1 MYLEKDELEQRV
13 VCKQYIDITNLTKR
27 INQALK
33 EVGYDYYVKRGRII
47 SWLVQDGVLYH
58 TENSKSIKNT
68 FPTVIGKSLGIG
80 MAQGTQVKYS
90 PYAQRY
96 IVQNLDKIITHHPN
110 IKVYNDAEADEDE
123 TEWTELQDAL
133 LIELFRRKV
142 EMEQIIDIIGF
153 EREDVQERILHL
165 MKTDRL

>member
-13 VCKQYIDITNLTKR
+13 VCKQYIYISNLTKR

-33 EVGYDYYVKRGRII
+33 EVGYDYYVKRGNII
-47 SWLVQDGVLYH
+47 SWLVTDGVLYR
-58 TENSKSIKNT
+58 TQNAKSVEGV
-68 FPTVIGKSLGIG
+68 FPTEIGKSLGISTSRG
-80 MAQGTQVKYS
+80 NHAKYS

-110 IKVYNDAEADEDE
+110 IKVYNDAEAGEDE

-165 MKTDRL
+165 MKTDRI